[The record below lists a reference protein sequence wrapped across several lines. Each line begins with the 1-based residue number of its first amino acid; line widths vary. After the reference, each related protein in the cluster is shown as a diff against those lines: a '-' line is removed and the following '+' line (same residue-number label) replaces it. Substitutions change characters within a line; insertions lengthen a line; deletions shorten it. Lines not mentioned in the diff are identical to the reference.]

1 MREITEHKHRPDAEG
16 LGIKAGEL
24 GPGGAPHCYIISVC
38 GDCLDPDLERN
49 PALVEYLEHV
59 DSDTFDCMIFQ
70 HGGVPENGV
79 NGVTNEALLA
89 IVADRLRCFQAG
101 PYPCKEN
108 DRALAHVE
116 WALEQLHARTLEREA
131 RGVEGREEA

>member
-24 GPGGAPHCYIISVC
+24 GPGGAPHCYIIS
-38 GDCLDPDLERN
+38 GPDDDLDIERN

-59 DSDTFDCMIFQ
+59 GSDTFDCMIFQ

-116 WALEQLHARTLEREA
+116 WALEQMHARTLEREA
-131 RGVEGREEA
+131 RGVEGREQA

>member
-1 MREITEHKHRPDAEG
+1 MREITEHKHRLEALAPT
-16 LGIKAGEL
+16 IRVGEL
-24 GPGGAPHCYIISVC
+24 GPGGAPHLYRIAIREPHRHPDVGEAIAITAD
-38 GDCLDPDLERN
+38 GDTAIL
-49 PALVEYLEHV
+49 
-59 DSDTFDCMIFQ
+59 FQ
-70 HGGVPENGV
+70 CGGVLENGV

-131 RGVEGREEA
+131 RGVEGREQT